1 MRTRTLKSF
10 SIALL
15 AMAALPL
22 LAVEVKPYDAGAVQS
37 AVKEGKTVVLDFHAP
52 WCGTCRKQSK
62 IFEDLDGMKDLEN
75 SVVFKVDYD
84 KAKDLRK
91 EYSVKK
97 QSTLVRLGAKGE
109 TGRLLGETNKDAI
122 HAFLKG
128 SAE

>member
-1 MRTRTLKSF
+1 MRTHFIKTL

-15 AMAALPL
+15 ALAAFPL
-22 LAVEVKPYDAGAVQS
+22 FAVEVKTYDADAVNA

-62 IFEDLDGMKDLEN
+62 IFEELEVEN
-75 SVVFKVDYD
+75 SIVFKVDYD

-91 EYSVKK
+91 QYSVKK
-97 QSTLVRLGAKGE
+97 QSTLVRIGDKGE
-109 TGRLLGETNKDAI
+109 TGRLLGETKADAI
-122 HAFLKG
+122 AAFLKG